1 MYETLIWEETF
12 PGCSL
17 NEHNWNRRVGNWQ
30 LSSDGQPVV
39 PGWGNQEQ
47 QYYTANNLEVSD
59 GTLKIIARQEEA
71 PEQFGI
77 RCPYTSA
84 RIDTHGKFSFQYG
97 RVVFRARCP
106 IGNGLWPA
114 VWMLPEDSV
123 YGPWA
128 ASGEIDIFEA
138 KGRLPQSVFGTIHFG
153 GVCPQN
159 THTENQAQLPNGQR
173 IDQFHIYEL
182 IWEPDSISWL
192 IDGVPYAKVNQWD
205 SIDQS
210 IKYPAPFDQPFYL
223 LVNLAIGG
231 SFDLESAQNITPQF
245 PAIFEIDY
253 IRVYQ

>member
-39 PGWGNQEQ
+39 PGWGNRER
-47 QYYTANNLEVSD
+47 QYYTPHNLEVSD

-106 IGNGLWPA
+106 IETGFGRQSGCCRRIASTAPGQP
-114 VWMLPEDSV
+114 PE
-123 YGPWA
+123 
-128 ASGEIDIFEA
+128 
-138 KGRLPQSVFGTIHFG
+138 R
-153 GVCPQN
+153 
-159 THTENQAQLPNGQR
+159 
-173 IDQFHIYEL
+173 
-182 IWEPDSISWL
+182 SISL
-192 IDGVPYAKVNQWD
+192 KQRAAAPKRFRHD
-205 SIDQS
+205 SLWRCLSAEHSHRKPGTVAERATDRSISYLRADLGTRFHFLADRWRPLRQS
-210 IKYPAPFDQPFYL
+210 KPMGLNRPEHKIPGP
-223 LVNLAIGG
+223 I
-231 SFDLESAQNITPQF
+231 
-245 PAIFEIDY
+245 
-253 IRVYQ
+253 

>member
-30 LSSDGQPVV
+30 LSSDWQPVV

-47 QYYTANNLEVSD
+47 QYYTAHNLEVSD

-97 RVVFRARCP
+97 RVAFRARCSV
-106 IGNGLWPA
+106 GNGLWPA

-128 ASGEIDIFEA
+128 ASGEIDIYEA
-138 KGRLPQSVFGTIHFG
+138 KGGCPKAFSARSTLEVSVRRTPTQKTRLSYRTGKG
-153 GVCPQN
+153 
-159 THTENQAQLPNGQR
+159 
-173 IDQFHIYEL
+173 
-182 IWEPDSISWL
+182 SINFIST
-192 IDGVPYAKVNQWD
+192 
-205 SIDQS
+205 S
-210 IKYPAPFDQPFYL
+210 
-223 LVNLAIGG
+223 
-231 SFDLESAQNITPQF
+231 
-245 PAIFEIDY
+245 
-253 IRVYQ
+253 